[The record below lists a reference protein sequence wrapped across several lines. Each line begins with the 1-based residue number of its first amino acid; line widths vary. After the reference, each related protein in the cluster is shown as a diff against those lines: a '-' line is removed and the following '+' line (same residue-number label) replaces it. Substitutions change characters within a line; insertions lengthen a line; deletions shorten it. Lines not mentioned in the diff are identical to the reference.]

1 MKTLE
6 ELKEKFD
13 KLNKERGILFKRI
26 LELEDQETLKK
37 FTVGN
42 CYLDICKNHFAKVIA
57 IDNDELCAIIIDE
70 RSIKREWFTAEDIKI
85 WEKITSQQFKDIYLA
100 VMKDIRDP
108 DLDLGDKESNW
119 SIVYNSIVN
128 GINKE
133 SNEDKD

>member
-1 MKTLE
+1 METLE
-6 ELKEKFD
+6 ELKEKFN

-70 RSIKREWFTAEDIKI
+70 YYIKRDWFTVEDIKI
-85 WEKITSQQFKDIYLA
+85 WEKITSHQFKDAYLA
-100 VMKDIRDP
+100 TMKDITDP
-108 DLDLGDKESNW
+108 DFEDNEESNFDIVLK
-119 SIVYNSIVN
+119 SIYNSI
-128 GINKE
+128 NKE
-133 SNEDKD
+133 K